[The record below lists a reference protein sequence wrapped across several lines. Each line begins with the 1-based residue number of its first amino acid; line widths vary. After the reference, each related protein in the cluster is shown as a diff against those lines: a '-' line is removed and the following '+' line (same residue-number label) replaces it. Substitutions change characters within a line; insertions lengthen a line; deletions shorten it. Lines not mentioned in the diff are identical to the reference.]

1 MWTRLATVI
10 AREGSDSFPQ
20 NWIFE
25 RMRIIS
31 EKYLQHNTQI
41 RTMLAIPKNVS
52 EWDCRMIDKSAQT
65 VNDLITTISLIM
77 FYNSFAEIWTET
89 LNNVEFQKL
98 CELYNLG
105 KKLAST
111 EMKGVRI
118 SFPGVWQ
125 YDFDEYIEA
134 RSR

>member
-1 MWTRLATVI
+1 
-10 AREGSDSFPQ
+10 
-20 NWIFE
+20 
-25 RMRIIS
+25 
-31 EKYLQHNTQI
+31 
-41 RTMLAIPKNVS
+41 
-52 EWDCRMIDKSAQT
+52 
-65 VNDLITTISLIM
+65 M

-118 SFPGVWQ
+118 SFQVFGNMILMSI
-125 YDFDEYIEA
+125 FRF